1 LDPKAKDF
9 EREMIKNKKF
19 ILSRG
24 TENGSGGRKLA
35 GTETSGTGGKYPGK
49 EIPGTRRAARH
60 TGGSNTKE
68 LSGREVARGPGFY
81 VNR

>member
-1 LDPKAKDF
+1 
-9 EREMIKNKKF
+9 MVKNKKF

-24 TENGSGGRKLA
+24 TINGSGGRKLA
-35 GTETSGTGGKYPGK
+35 GTETSGTGGKNPDEK
-49 EIPGTRRAARH
+49 ISGTRRAARH

-68 LSGREVARGPGFY
+68 LSGREVAKGPGFY